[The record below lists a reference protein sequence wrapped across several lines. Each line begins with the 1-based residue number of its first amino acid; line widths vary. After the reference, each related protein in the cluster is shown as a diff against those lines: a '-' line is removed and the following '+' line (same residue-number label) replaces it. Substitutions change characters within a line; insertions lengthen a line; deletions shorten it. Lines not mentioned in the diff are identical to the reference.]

1 MADLKLTDYMRLT
14 NKSVKDMAT
23 TLGRSRQNVEQW
35 IQKDAYVVIEAD
47 GRLKVLTMNVVHE
60 PQVRS

>member
-35 IQKDAYVVIEAD
+35 IQKDAYVVIEDD
-47 GRLKVLTMNVVHE
+47 GRLKL
-60 PQVRS
+60 